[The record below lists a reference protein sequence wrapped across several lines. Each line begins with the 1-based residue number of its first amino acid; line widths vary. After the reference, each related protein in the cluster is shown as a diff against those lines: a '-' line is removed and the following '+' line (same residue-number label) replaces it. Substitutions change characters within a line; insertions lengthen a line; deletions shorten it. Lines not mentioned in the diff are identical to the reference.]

1 MFTKDFHSSYF
12 LFMVLRK
19 SGFNQTRLRM
29 SQQNATKVMIT
40 YYFIASIIPNNIE
53 RQQNLTY
60 LISILVKPTV

>member
-53 RQQNLTY
+53 R
-60 LISILVKPTV
+60 

>member
-40 YYFIASIIPNNIE
+40 YYFIVSIIPNNIE